1 MTKSARAFW
10 LMLHNTFGVLCAFA
24 IVLAV
29 NNKAIAQDVLRVRG
43 TTVSLAP
50 PKGFEPAG
58 DFAGFVN
65 NDIKGTI
72 AVTEL
77 PKEAFGQMSSLFS
90 DVGKINEKFSS
101 GGIKANTLEWL
112 KINTGGSVPLIHGT
126 QSTLDGHFDKW
137 MALYGGNKT
146 SLVTLQVMEPNS
158 LEPSIVKAVFASV
171 KTGIAAS
178 EEEQLSVLPFE
189 LKVVEPFR
197 FIGTPAGA
205 GVLLTVGPN
214 DLNSGNLQPI
224 LLVIHQAGPVA
235 PDSLEK
241 MAETQLRTT
250 SSFRAA
256 EIRSTRPI
264 KFAGVEGILLEGT
277 VTLDGSVKQFSQRF
291 SIGKDGLFLRLVV
304 MGNEA
309 QMQELRDVV
318 EHIAS
323 SVAFKS

>member
-1 MTKSARAFW
+1 
-10 LMLHNTFGVLCAFA
+10 MLHNTFAVLCAFA
-24 IVLAV
+24 IVFAV
-29 NNKAIAQDVLRVRG
+29 SDRAMARDALGVRG
-43 TTVSLAP
+43 TTVSLVP
-50 PKGFEPAG
+50 PEGFEPAG

-65 NDIKGTI
+65 NDLKGTI

-90 DVGKINEKFSS
+90 DVGKVNKKLSS

-112 KINTGGSVPLIHGT
+112 KINTGETVPLIHGT
-126 QSTLDGHFDKW
+126 QTTSDGHFDKW

-158 LEPSIVKAVFASV
+158 LDPSIVKAVFASV
-171 KTGIAAS
+171 TTGAAAS
-178 EEEQLSVLPFE
+178 EEEQLSLLPFE

-214 DLNSGNLQPI
+214 DLNTGNLQPI
-224 LLVIHQAGPVA
+224 LMVIHQAGPVA

-241 MAETQLRTT
+241 MAETQLRIT

-256 EIRSTRPI
+256 QIRSTRPI
-264 KFAGVEGILLEGT
+264 KFAGAEGILLEGT
-277 VTLDGSVKQFSQRF
+277 VTADGAVKQFSQRF

-304 MGNEA
+304 LGSEA
-309 QMQELRDVV
+309 QMRELRDVV
-318 EHIAS
+318 EQIAS
-323 SVAFKS
+323 SIAFKS